1 MRKIKFRAW
10 DKQAKKMIYSDKVY
24 PSSMYKFEFDILS
37 GFDFKL
43 MKMVDRYNVTDNEGN
58 DTYQEVFEA
67 VEAYVM
73 QNTGLKDMND
83 KEIYE
88 GDIVK
93 IYDVQTG
100 KLSESTY
107 PVICNSK
114 SEWTIEDYYLLSRK
128 HHKCKVIGNIYENNN
143 LVPTQMSGPAN

>member
-1 MRKIKFRAW
+1 MREIKFRAW
-10 DKQAKKMIYSDKVY
+10 DNQAEKMIYSDEVY
-24 PSSMYKFEFDILS
+24 PRSKYKFEFDI
-37 GFDFKL
+37 FNDFEFKL
-43 MKMVDRYNVTDNEGN
+43 MEMIDRYNVTDDEGN
-58 DTYQEVFEA
+58 DTYQEVFKA
-67 VEAYVM
+67 VEADIM

-107 PVICNSK
+107 SVICNSK
-114 SEWTIEDYYLLSRK
+114 SEWTIDDCYLLSRK
-128 HHKCKVIGNIYENNN
+128 HHKCKVIGNIYENNDL
-143 LVPTQMSGPAN
+143 LV